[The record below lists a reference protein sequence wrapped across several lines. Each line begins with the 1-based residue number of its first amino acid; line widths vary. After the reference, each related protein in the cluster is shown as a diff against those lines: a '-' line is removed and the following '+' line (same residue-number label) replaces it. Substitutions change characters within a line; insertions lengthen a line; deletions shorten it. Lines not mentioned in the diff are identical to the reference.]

1 MRSSR
6 CTRAIVLAVASL
18 ALVPASGAA
27 TRVAPPEADALAAE
41 SALGLAR
48 VAPPEADALAA
59 EFATGFP
66 TAATAPTTAPVDRF
80 DYTDA
85 AVGAAATAGLGLIAL
100 GLTVRVQRRRRVL
113 LDAH

>member
-1 MRSSR
+1 MRSTR

-41 SALGLAR
+41 SALGLAH

-66 TAATAPTTAPVDRF
+66 TVTATPVDGF

-85 AVGAAATAGLGLIAL
+85 AVGAAATAGLGLISL
-100 GLTVRVQRRRRVL
+100 GFGVRVQRRRRL
-113 LDAH
+113 ATGAH